1 MYTAEKVLIG
11 GKGGVRRLELGGDA
25 PIAIQTMWKQ
35 PLREDTLQ
43 DTVRKITELEQL
55 GCDILR
61 FAVPDAQS
69 AEVFVKLTG
78 MTPMPLV
85 ADIHFDYRLALR
97 CMDGCAAKIRINPG
111 NIGTEDRV
119 KAVIKKAQDTGT
131 ALRIGVNSGSLP
143 ADIRNRME
151 QEIRGG
157 RNAEEARAA
166 ALVAGAQREAAL
178 FDKYGF
184 KQEWDAEKRFAEA
197 AYEANLSD
205 AQAKSLYAFFHKIGE
220 DQQAQLAEAVKKQA
234 EETDAALKKE
244 FGNKVS
250 EKMEQYTK
258 GLKAFGSDSIFS
270 QLEQTGL
277 AYHPDFV
284 KMFIKIGEALG
295 ESRTVLG
302 DGKAPTGGITS
313 ARDGGTFSFFGT

>member
-1 MYTAEKVLIG
+1 MDALDQNTGNQSPQGAGNAGSGTGITGTSLTGAFNEAKTGAAGSGNAPTSTTAQPS
-11 GKGGVRRLELGGDA
+11 KGSAPEQTAAEPAAVQPELKAWGAQLSKELKENKDA
-25 PIAIQTMWKQ
+25 VKALAKF
-35 PLREDTLQ
+35 EDISSLASSY
-43 DTVRKITELEQL
+43 IELEKKL
-55 GCDILR
+55 GSMHTLPGEKATKEELDAFYKKLGK
-61 FAVPDAQS
+61 PDA
-69 AEVFVKLTG
+69 A
-78 MTPMPLV
+78 
-85 ADIHFDYRLALR
+85 
-97 CMDGCAAKIRINPG
+97 
-111 NIGTEDRV
+111 
-119 KAVIKKAQDTGT
+119 
-131 ALRIGVNSGSLP
+131 
-143 ADIRNRME
+143 
-151 QEIRGG
+151 
-157 RNAEEARAA
+157 
-166 ALVAGAQREAAL
+166 
-178 FDKYGF
+178 DKYGF

-258 GLKAFGSDSIFS
+258 GLKAFASDSIFS

>member
-1 MYTAEKVLIG
+1 M
-11 GKGGVRRLELGGDA
+11 
-25 PIAIQTMWKQ
+25 
-35 PLREDTLQ
+35 DTLDQ
-43 DTVRKITELEQL
+43 NTGNQSPQGAGNAGSGTGITGTLLTGAFNEAKTGAAGSGNAPTSTTAQPSKGSAPEQTAAEPAAVQPELKAWGAQLSKELKENKDAVKALAKFEDISSLASSYIELEKKL
-55 GCDILR
+55 GSMHTLPGEKATKEELDAFYKKLGK
-61 FAVPDAQS
+61 PDA
-69 AEVFVKLTG
+69 A
-78 MTPMPLV
+78 
-85 ADIHFDYRLALR
+85 
-97 CMDGCAAKIRINPG
+97 
-111 NIGTEDRV
+111 
-119 KAVIKKAQDTGT
+119 
-131 ALRIGVNSGSLP
+131 
-143 ADIRNRME
+143 
-151 QEIRGG
+151 
-157 RNAEEARAA
+157 
-166 ALVAGAQREAAL
+166 
-178 FDKYGF
+178 DKYGF

-258 GLKAFGSDSIFS
+258 GLKAFASDSIFS

>member
-1 MYTAEKVLIG
+1 MDKLDQNTGNQSPQGAGNAGSGTGITGTSLTGAFNEAKTGESESGNTAKNSTAQGANGSVPKQTATEPAAEIQP
-11 GKGGVRRLELGGDA
+11 ELKAWGAQLSKELKENKDA
-25 PIAIQTMWKQ
+25 VKALAKF
-35 PLREDTLQ
+35 EDISSLASSY
-43 DTVRKITELEQL
+43 IELEKKL
-55 GCDILR
+55 GSMHTLPGEKATKEELDAFYKKLGK
-61 FAVPDAQS
+61 PDA
-69 AEVFVKLTG
+69 A
-78 MTPMPLV
+78 
-85 ADIHFDYRLALR
+85 
-97 CMDGCAAKIRINPG
+97 
-111 NIGTEDRV
+111 
-119 KAVIKKAQDTGT
+119 
-131 ALRIGVNSGSLP
+131 
-143 ADIRNRME
+143 
-151 QEIRGG
+151 
-157 RNAEEARAA
+157 
-166 ALVAGAQREAAL
+166 
-178 FDKYGF
+178 DKYGF
-184 KQEWDAEKRFAEA
+184 KQEWDAEKRFAQA

-205 AQAKSLYAFFHKIGE
+205 AQAKSLYTFFHKIGE

-302 DGKAPTGGITS
+302 DGKAPTGGITP

>member
-1 MYTAEKVLIG
+1 MHTLPGEKATKEELDAFYKKL
-11 GKGGVRRLELGGDA
+11 GK
-25 PIAIQTMWKQ
+25 
-35 PLREDTLQ
+35 
-43 DTVRKITELEQL
+43 
-55 GCDILR
+55 
-61 FAVPDAQS
+61 PDA
-69 AEVFVKLTG
+69 A
-78 MTPMPLV
+78 
-85 ADIHFDYRLALR
+85 
-97 CMDGCAAKIRINPG
+97 
-111 NIGTEDRV
+111 
-119 KAVIKKAQDTGT
+119 
-131 ALRIGVNSGSLP
+131 
-143 ADIRNRME
+143 
-151 QEIRGG
+151 
-157 RNAEEARAA
+157 
-166 ALVAGAQREAAL
+166 
-178 FDKYGF
+178 DKYGF

-258 GLKAFGSDSIFS
+258 GLKAFASDSIFS

>member
-1 MYTAEKVLIG
+1 MDKLDQNTGNQNPQGAGNAGSGTGITGTSLTGAFNEAKTGAAGSGNAPTSTTAQPS
-11 GKGGVRRLELGGDA
+11 KGSAPEQTAAKPAAEIQPELKAWGAQLSKELKENKDA
-25 PIAIQTMWKQ
+25 VKALAKF
-35 PLREDTLQ
+35 EDISSLASSY
-43 DTVRKITELEQL
+43 IELEKKL
-55 GCDILR
+55 GSMHTLPGEKATKEELDAFYKKLGK
-61 FAVPDAQS
+61 PDA
-69 AEVFVKLTG
+69 A
-78 MTPMPLV
+78 
-85 ADIHFDYRLALR
+85 
-97 CMDGCAAKIRINPG
+97 
-111 NIGTEDRV
+111 
-119 KAVIKKAQDTGT
+119 
-131 ALRIGVNSGSLP
+131 
-143 ADIRNRME
+143 
-151 QEIRGG
+151 
-157 RNAEEARAA
+157 
-166 ALVAGAQREAAL
+166 
-178 FDKYGF
+178 DKYGF

-250 EKMEQYTK
+250 EKMELYTK
-258 GLKAFGSDSIFS
+258 GLKAFASDSIFS
-270 QLEQTGL
+270 QLEKTGL

-302 DGKAPTGGITS
+302 DGSASTRGITS

>member
-1 MYTAEKVLIG
+1 M
-11 GKGGVRRLELGGDA
+11 
-25 PIAIQTMWKQ
+25 
-35 PLREDTLQ
+35 DTLDQ
-43 DTVRKITELEQL
+43 NTGNQSPQGAGNAGSGTGITGTSLTGAFNEAKTGAAGSGNAPTSTTAQPSKGSAPEQTAAEPAAVQPELKAWGAQLSKELKENKDAVKALAKFEDISSLASSYIELEKKL
-55 GCDILR
+55 GSMHTLPGEKATKEELDAFYKKLGK
-61 FAVPDAQS
+61 PDA
-69 AEVFVKLTG
+69 A
-78 MTPMPLV
+78 
-85 ADIHFDYRLALR
+85 
-97 CMDGCAAKIRINPG
+97 
-111 NIGTEDRV
+111 
-119 KAVIKKAQDTGT
+119 
-131 ALRIGVNSGSLP
+131 
-143 ADIRNRME
+143 
-151 QEIRGG
+151 
-157 RNAEEARAA
+157 
-166 ALVAGAQREAAL
+166 
-178 FDKYGF
+178 DKYGF

-258 GLKAFGSDSIFS
+258 GLKAFASDSIFS

-295 ESRTVLG
+295 ESRAVVGGGSASTR
-302 DGKAPTGGITS
+302 GITS

>member
-1 MYTAEKVLIG
+1 MDKLDQNTGNQSPQGAGNAGSGTGITGTSLTGAFNEAKTGAAGSGNAPTSTTAQPS
-11 GKGGVRRLELGGDA
+11 KGSAPEQTAAKPAAEIQPELKAWGAQLSKELKENKDA
-25 PIAIQTMWKQ
+25 VKALAKF
-35 PLREDTLQ
+35 EDISSLASSY
-43 DTVRKITELEQL
+43 IELEKKL
-55 GCDILR
+55 GSMHTLPGEKATKEELDAFYKKLGK
-61 FAVPDAQS
+61 PDA
-69 AEVFVKLTG
+69 A
-78 MTPMPLV
+78 
-85 ADIHFDYRLALR
+85 
-97 CMDGCAAKIRINPG
+97 
-111 NIGTEDRV
+111 
-119 KAVIKKAQDTGT
+119 
-131 ALRIGVNSGSLP
+131 
-143 ADIRNRME
+143 
-151 QEIRGG
+151 
-157 RNAEEARAA
+157 
-166 ALVAGAQREAAL
+166 
-178 FDKYGF
+178 DKYGF

-250 EKMEQYTK
+250 EKMELYTK
-258 GLKAFGSDSIFS
+258 GLKAFASDSIFS
-270 QLEQTGL
+270 QLEKTGL

-302 DGKAPTGGITS
+302 DGSASTRGITS

>member
-1 MYTAEKVLIG
+1 M
-11 GKGGVRRLELGGDA
+11 
-25 PIAIQTMWKQ
+25 
-35 PLREDTLQ
+35 DTLDQ
-43 DTVRKITELEQL
+43 NTGNQSPQGAGNAGSGTGITGTSLTGAFNEAKTGAAGSGNAPTSITAQPSKGSAPEQTAAEPAAVQPELKAWGAQLSKELKENKDAVKALAKFEDISSLASSYIELEKKL
-55 GCDILR
+55 GTMHTLPGEKATKEELDAFYKKLGK
-61 FAVPDAQS
+61 PDA
-69 AEVFVKLTG
+69 A
-78 MTPMPLV
+78 
-85 ADIHFDYRLALR
+85 
-97 CMDGCAAKIRINPG
+97 
-111 NIGTEDRV
+111 
-119 KAVIKKAQDTGT
+119 
-131 ALRIGVNSGSLP
+131 
-143 ADIRNRME
+143 
-151 QEIRGG
+151 
-157 RNAEEARAA
+157 
-166 ALVAGAQREAAL
+166 
-178 FDKYGF
+178 DKYGF

-244 FGNKVS
+244 FGNKVR

-258 GLKAFGSDSIFS
+258 GLKAFASDSIFS

>member
-1 MYTAEKVLIG
+1 M
-11 GKGGVRRLELGGDA
+11 
-25 PIAIQTMWKQ
+25 
-35 PLREDTLQ
+35 DTLDQ
-43 DTVRKITELEQL
+43 NTGNQSPQGAGNAGSGTGITGTSLTGAFNEAKTGAAGSGNAPTSTTAQPSKGSAPEQTAAEPAAVQPELKAWGAQLSKELKENKDAVKALAKFEDISSLASSYIELEKKL
-55 GCDILR
+55 GSMHTLPGEKATKEELDAFYKKLGK
-61 FAVPDAQS
+61 PDA
-69 AEVFVKLTG
+69 A
-78 MTPMPLV
+78 
-85 ADIHFDYRLALR
+85 
-97 CMDGCAAKIRINPG
+97 
-111 NIGTEDRV
+111 
-119 KAVIKKAQDTGT
+119 
-131 ALRIGVNSGSLP
+131 
-143 ADIRNRME
+143 
-151 QEIRGG
+151 
-157 RNAEEARAA
+157 
-166 ALVAGAQREAAL
+166 
-178 FDKYGF
+178 DKYGF

>member
-1 MYTAEKVLIG
+1 M
-11 GKGGVRRLELGGDA
+11 
-25 PIAIQTMWKQ
+25 
-35 PLREDTLQ
+35 DTLDQ
-43 DTVRKITELEQL
+43 NTGNQSPQGAGNAGSGTGITGTSLTGAFNEAKTGADGSGNAPTSTTAQPSKGSAPEQTAAEPAAVQPELKAWGAQLSKELKENKDAVKALAKFEDISSLASSYIELEKKL
-55 GCDILR
+55 GSMHTLPGEKATKEELDAFYKKLGK
-61 FAVPDAQS
+61 PDA
-69 AEVFVKLTG
+69 A
-78 MTPMPLV
+78 
-85 ADIHFDYRLALR
+85 
-97 CMDGCAAKIRINPG
+97 
-111 NIGTEDRV
+111 
-119 KAVIKKAQDTGT
+119 
-131 ALRIGVNSGSLP
+131 
-143 ADIRNRME
+143 
-151 QEIRGG
+151 
-157 RNAEEARAA
+157 
-166 ALVAGAQREAAL
+166 
-178 FDKYGF
+178 DKYGF

-258 GLKAFGSDSIFS
+258 GLKAFASDSIFS

>member
-1 MYTAEKVLIG
+1 MDALDQNTGNQSPQGTGNAGSGRSITGTSLAGAFNDAKTGET
-11 GKGGVRRLELGGDA
+11 GGVPKNSTAQGANGNAPEQTATEPAAEVQPELKAWGAQLSKELKENKDA
-25 PIAIQTMWKQ
+25 VKALAKF
-35 PLREDTLQ
+35 EDISSLASSY
-43 DTVRKITELEQL
+43 IELEKKL
-55 GCDILR
+55 GSMHTLPGEKATKEELDAFYKKLGK
-61 FAVPDAQS
+61 PDA
-69 AEVFVKLTG
+69 A
-78 MTPMPLV
+78 
-85 ADIHFDYRLALR
+85 
-97 CMDGCAAKIRINPG
+97 
-111 NIGTEDRV
+111 
-119 KAVIKKAQDTGT
+119 
-131 ALRIGVNSGSLP
+131 
-143 ADIRNRME
+143 
-151 QEIRGG
+151 
-157 RNAEEARAA
+157 
-166 ALVAGAQREAAL
+166 
-178 FDKYGF
+178 DKYGF

-258 GLKAFGSDSIFS
+258 GLKAFASDSIFS

-302 DGKAPTGGITS
+302 DGSASTRGITS

>member
-1 MYTAEKVLIG
+1 MDTLDQNTGNQGPQGAGNAGSGASITGTSLTGAFNDAKTGEA
-11 GKGGVRRLELGGDA
+11 GGVSRNSTAHDGTNGNAPEQTAAEPAAAVQPELKTWGAQLSKELKENKDA
-25 PIAIQTMWKQ
+25 VKALAKF
-35 PLREDTLQ
+35 EDISSLASSY
-43 DTVRKITELEQL
+43 IELEKKL
-55 GCDILR
+55 GSMHTLPGEKATKEELDAFYKKLGK
-61 FAVPDAQS
+61 PDA
-69 AEVFVKLTG
+69 A
-78 MTPMPLV
+78 
-85 ADIHFDYRLALR
+85 
-97 CMDGCAAKIRINPG
+97 
-111 NIGTEDRV
+111 
-119 KAVIKKAQDTGT
+119 
-131 ALRIGVNSGSLP
+131 
-143 ADIRNRME
+143 
-151 QEIRGG
+151 
-157 RNAEEARAA
+157 
-166 ALVAGAQREAAL
+166 
-178 FDKYGF
+178 DKYGF
-184 KQEWDAEKRFAEA
+184 KQEWDAEKRFAEV

-258 GLKAFGSDSIFS
+258 GLKAFASDSIFS

>member
-1 MYTAEKVLIG
+1 M
-11 GKGGVRRLELGGDA
+11 
-25 PIAIQTMWKQ
+25 
-35 PLREDTLQ
+35 DTLDQ
-43 DTVRKITELEQL
+43 NTGNQSPQGAGNAGSGTGITGTSLTGAFNEAKTGAAGSGNAPTSTTAQPSKGSAPEQTAAEPAAVQPELKAWGAQLSKELKENKDAVKALAKFEDISSLASSYIELEKKL
-55 GCDILR
+55 GSMHTLPGKEATKEELDAFYKKLGK
-61 FAVPDAQS
+61 PDA
-69 AEVFVKLTG
+69 A
-78 MTPMPLV
+78 
-85 ADIHFDYRLALR
+85 
-97 CMDGCAAKIRINPG
+97 
-111 NIGTEDRV
+111 
-119 KAVIKKAQDTGT
+119 
-131 ALRIGVNSGSLP
+131 
-143 ADIRNRME
+143 
-151 QEIRGG
+151 
-157 RNAEEARAA
+157 
-166 ALVAGAQREAAL
+166 
-178 FDKYGF
+178 DKYGF
-184 KQEWDAEKRFAEA
+184 KQEWDAEKRFAQA

-205 AQAKSLYAFFHKIGE
+205 AQAKSLYTFFHKIGE

-302 DGKAPTGGITS
+302 DGKVPTGGITP
-313 ARDGGTFSFFGT
+313 ARDGGTFSFFGA

>member
-1 MYTAEKVLIG
+1 M
-11 GKGGVRRLELGGDA
+11 
-25 PIAIQTMWKQ
+25 
-35 PLREDTLQ
+35 DTLDQ
-43 DTVRKITELEQL
+43 NTGNQSPQGAGNAGSGTGITGTSLTGAFNEAKTGAAGSGNAPTSTTAQPSKGSAPEQTAAEPAAVQPELKAWGAQLSKELKENKDAVKALAKFEDISSLASSYIELEKKL
-55 GCDILR
+55 GSMHTLPGEKATKEELDAFYKKLGK
-61 FAVPDAQS
+61 PDA
-69 AEVFVKLTG
+69 A
-78 MTPMPLV
+78 
-85 ADIHFDYRLALR
+85 
-97 CMDGCAAKIRINPG
+97 
-111 NIGTEDRV
+111 
-119 KAVIKKAQDTGT
+119 
-131 ALRIGVNSGSLP
+131 
-143 ADIRNRME
+143 
-151 QEIRGG
+151 
-157 RNAEEARAA
+157 
-166 ALVAGAQREAAL
+166 
-178 FDKYGF
+178 DKYGF

-205 AQAKSLYAFFHKIGE
+205 AQAKSLYTFFHKIGE
-220 DQQAQLAEAVKKQA
+220 EQQAQLAKAVKKQA

-244 FGNKVS
+244 FGNKVN

>member
-1 MYTAEKVLIG
+1 M
-11 GKGGVRRLELGGDA
+11 
-25 PIAIQTMWKQ
+25 
-35 PLREDTLQ
+35 DTLDQ
-43 DTVRKITELEQL
+43 NTGNQSPQGAGNAGSGTGITGTSLTGAFNEAKTGAAGSGNAPTSTTAQPSKGSAPEQTAAEPAAVQPELKAWGAQLSKELKENKDAVKALAKFEDISSLASSYIELEKKL
-55 GCDILR
+55 GSMHTLPGEKATKEELDAFYKKLGK
-61 FAVPDAQS
+61 PDA
-69 AEVFVKLTG
+69 A
-78 MTPMPLV
+78 
-85 ADIHFDYRLALR
+85 
-97 CMDGCAAKIRINPG
+97 
-111 NIGTEDRV
+111 
-119 KAVIKKAQDTGT
+119 
-131 ALRIGVNSGSLP
+131 
-143 ADIRNRME
+143 
-151 QEIRGG
+151 
-157 RNAEEARAA
+157 
-166 ALVAGAQREAAL
+166 
-178 FDKYGF
+178 DKYGF

-250 EKMEQYTK
+250 EKMELYTK
-258 GLKAFGSDSIFS
+258 GLKAFASDSIFS